1 MDDCYYV
8 IMSDSGLC
16 LPCRRGAFAV
26 INFNIRS
33 DFILTRNQFKKNVGI
48 IIFANKIIYLP
59 VHSKP
64 KNLTVLM
71 YFT

>member
-33 DFILTRNQFKKNVGI
+33 DLTLLRNQFKKNVGI
-48 IIFANKIIYLP
+48 IISANKIIYWP
-59 VHSKP
+59 VYSKP
-64 KNLTVLM
+64 KNHTVLT
-71 YFT
+71 YYT